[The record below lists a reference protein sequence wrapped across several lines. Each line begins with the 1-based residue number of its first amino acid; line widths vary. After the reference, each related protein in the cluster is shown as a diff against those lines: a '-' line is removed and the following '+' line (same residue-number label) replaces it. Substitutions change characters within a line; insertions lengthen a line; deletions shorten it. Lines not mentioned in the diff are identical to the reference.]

1 MLLGNARLF
10 LNFCAYIAIMS
21 VLALSRACN
30 SNRKSTSLESL
41 CDANLIF
48 ARDAVVRTNA
58 GRQL

>member
-10 LNFCAYIAIMS
+10 LNFRAYFAIIS
-21 VLALSRACN
+21 GLALSRACN
-30 SNRKSTSLESL
+30 SNRKSTSLERL
-41 CDANLIF
+41 CEANLTF